1 MTAAL
6 RKIDSPQPPRVRQ
19 RVAAQNSSKVTYLP
33 HVSPQEVSIAPEDRV
48 HRPSVSTKPLS
59 ANSTRS
65 QRLKFDRAKRNG
77 SPRYNPWATP
87 MWLRSLK
94 GTNAAIAIA
103 TLVLVSAV
111 MGAYSQV
118 VRTKQNWGQEYRKL
132 ERLQKEE
139 RQMTAF
145 NEALKNEIAQ
155 TAKQEGT
162 GLVIPDA
169 NSVIVLEPAPVRP
182 LQEESSAQRE
192 SFHSRQPLGY

>member
-6 RKIDSPQPPRVRQ
+6 RKIDSPQPRRVRQ

-33 HVSPQEVSIAPEDRV
+33 HVSPQEFSSAPSRV
-48 HRPSVSTKPLS
+48 HRRSVSTRPLS
-59 ANSTRS
+59 ANSGS
-65 QRLKFDRAKRNG
+65 QRLQSERKKRNG
-77 SPRYNPWATP
+77 SPRSNPWATP
-87 MWLRSLK
+87 MWLRSLT
-94 GTNAAIAIA
+94 GMNTAIAIA

-118 VRTKQNWGQEYRKL
+118 VYTKQNWGQEYRKL

-162 GLVIPDA
+162 GLITPDA
-169 NSVIVLEPAPVRP
+169 NSMIVLEPAPVRP
-182 LQEESSAQRE
+182 LREKSSTQPE
-192 SFHSRQPLGY
+192 SFSTQQPLGY

>member
-6 RKIDSPQPPRVRQ
+6 RKIDSPQPRRVRQ

-33 HVSPQEVSIAPEDRV
+33 HVSP

-59 ANSTRS
+59 ANSRRS
-65 QRLKFDRAKRNG
+65 QRLQSERKERSR
-77 SPRYNPWATP
+77 SPQSNPWATP
-87 MWLRSLK
+87 MWLRSLQ
-94 GTNAAIAIA
+94 GTNTAIAIA
-103 TLVLVSAV
+103 TFVLVSAV

-118 VRTKQNWGQEYRKL
+118 VYTKQNWGQEYRQL

-145 NEALKNEIAQ
+145 NEALKNDIAQ

-162 GLVIPDA
+162 GLIIPDA
-169 NSVIVLEPAPVRP
+169 NSMIVLEPTSVRP
-182 LQEESSAQRE
+182 LQPDSSAQRE
-192 SFHSRQPLGY
+192 SFQTQQPLGY